1 MVSRVASVQ
10 LGGRQRE
17 QLRRTVA
24 SDLDNSVNTGANVAR
39 RVLSQAK
46 IGWLDGG
53 FKGSEILSGFKG
65 SEILK
70 GHRRHHRY
78 LELVLVQD
86 L

>member
-1 MVSRVASVQ
+1 MVSRVASVE

-17 QLRRTVA
+17 QLRRTAA

-53 FKGSEILSGFKG
+53 FKSGFKG
-65 SEILK
+65 AEILK